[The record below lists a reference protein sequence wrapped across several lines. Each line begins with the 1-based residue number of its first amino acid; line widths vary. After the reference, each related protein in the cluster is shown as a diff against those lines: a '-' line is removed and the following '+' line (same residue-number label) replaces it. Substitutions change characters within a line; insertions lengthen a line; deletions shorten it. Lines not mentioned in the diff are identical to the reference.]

1 MLTDKQ
7 QQAFVD
13 WYLER
18 YYPNKGEGLEKPL
31 PLPHIPV
38 EKKQEEIEAWKEF
51 LTKLIGVKKAKQ
63 TYKIRPY
70 WPQSVLNKV
79 FSMLWLGYWPIFDGE
94 TVDDVNKDVF
104 DF

>member
-7 QQAFVD
+7 QKAFVD

-31 PLPHIPV
+31 PLPHVHV
-38 EKKQEEIEAWKEF
+38 EKKQEEIEAWKER
-51 LTKLIGVKKAKQ
+51 LTKIIWPKKAKQ

-70 WPQSVLNKV
+70 WKETILHKV
-79 FSMLWLGYWPIFDGE
+79 FSSLWLCYAPIFDGE
-94 TVDDVNKDVF
+94 TWEDVDKDVF
-104 DF
+104 SF

>member
-70 WPQSVLNKV
+70 
-79 FSMLWLGYWPIFDGE
+79 
-94 TVDDVNKDVF
+94 
-104 DF
+104 